1 MKCEPYGLWVVIGNG
16 MKFASTF
23 QFFPSPMPRW
33 DCASGPPGALE
44 KCQCVAWDAI
54 YCAHCEAIRKR
65 MRAPLLTDILSI
77 FFFEEVSDSR
87 RQDMA

>member
-1 MKCEPYGLWVVIGNG
+1 MEWRQ
-16 MKFASTF
+16 KFASTF
-23 QFFPSPMPRW
+23 QFFPSPIPRW
-33 DCASGPPGALE
+33 DCASGPRGALE
-44 KCQCVAWDAI
+44 KCRCVGWDTI

-65 MRAPLLTDILSI
+65 MRHLLTDILSI